1 MQSNHS
7 RFLARRKIF
16 LTKSS
21 FLRIPNRL
29 FFSPWNA
36 SSLLLAK
43 PGFSA
48 SRLFRFLR
56 WSISRSFSNAWYK
69 YTNNISIASTASEEL
84 EELAEDVD
92 VGFSSILKELVDVD
106 SLYGE
111 DEVMISV
118 LDTLN
123 DDVVSSPQPQS
134 QLLLLVLVE
143 VEVESVGV
151 DVSLDVLDDVM
162 VELVE
167 SVLVSVSSKAEHS
180 QKFVTII
187 SRTSFI
193 FFLQLY
199 ICCCRWL
206 VRLVD

>member
-1 MQSNHS
+1 
-7 RFLARRKIF
+7 
-16 LTKSS
+16 
-21 FLRIPNRL
+21 
-29 FFSPWNA
+29 
-36 SSLLLAK
+36 
-43 PGFSA
+43 
-48 SRLFRFLR
+48 
-56 WSISRSFSNAWYK
+56 
-69 YTNNISIASTASEEL
+69 
-84 EELAEDVD
+84 
-92 VGFSSILKELVDVD
+92 
-106 SLYGE
+106 
-111 DEVMISV
+111 MISV

-123 DDVVSSPQPQS
+123 DDVVPSPQPQS

-199 ICCCRWL
+199 ICCCR
-206 VRLVD
+206 